1 MDQQNNAAG
10 GAGLMNKVKQGA
22 VSQLNTQK
30 DRATSGIGSV
40 ASAVRQTMQ
49 PLRDSQQETMAH
61 YVEQAAGQLDR
72 FSNALKQ
79 KDVNE
84 LLGDAQRF
92 ARRNPAIFI
101 GSAFAIGLVA
111 ARFFKSSSDRDTYGN
126 YGRDWRRGEG
136 GESMGGYR
144 SSGSMYEGGY
154 GRGAGMSPVGTSG
167 IGTAGTSG
175 TGSDFGGSADLT
187 GSRGTT
193 SDIGSSGY
201 GTTGAGTQGG
211 GASGTGTSGLG
222 TSGTA
227 TSRGEWGN
235 DSGRS

>member
-1 MDQQNNAAG
+1 MDQQNNGAG
-10 GAGLMNKVKQGA
+10 GTGLMNKVKEGA

-40 ASAVRQTMQ
+40 ANAVRQTMQ

-84 LLGDAQRF
+84 LLSDAQRF

-111 ARFFKSSSDRDTYGN
+111 ARFFKSSSDRDSYRG
-126 YGRDWRRGEG
+126 DWRRDDYG
-136 GESMGGYR
+136 GSGRGYR
-144 SSGSMYEGGY
+144 SGSTYEGGY
-154 GRGAGMSPVGTSG
+154 GTSPVGTSG
-167 IGTAGTSG
+167 AGASNY
-175 TGSDFGGSADLT
+175 GGSSNYGNP
-187 GSRGTT
+187 GSGNT
-193 SDIGSSGY
+193 SFG
-201 GTTGAGTQGG
+201 TGAGTQGG